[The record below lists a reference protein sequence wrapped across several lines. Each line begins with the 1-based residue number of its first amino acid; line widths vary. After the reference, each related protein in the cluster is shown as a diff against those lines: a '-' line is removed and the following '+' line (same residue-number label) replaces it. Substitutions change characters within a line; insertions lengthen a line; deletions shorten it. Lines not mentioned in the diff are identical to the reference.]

1 VRAAGC
7 PLVLLCAATASAAVL
22 AGCGDSA
29 RHASEPSPATSITSP
44 SSCGLTD
51 VTSRQLARAQRDLAK
66 LRTVASR
73 QTRYTELGTTE
84 MQLATGRYLDDLTTS
99 RLGGIRVN
107 RLIDL
112 GAAVVSPY
120 CGQCFQMLEASRPIP
135 ALAHSPHPCSG

>member
-1 VRAAGC
+1 VRAAGGL
-7 PLVLLCAATASAAVL
+7 LVLLCAATASAAAL
-22 AGCGDSA
+22 AGCGGSA
-29 RHASEPSPATSITSP
+29 RHASEPPATAITSP

-73 QTRYTELGTTE
+73 QTRYTELGTSA

-99 RLGGIRVN
+99 KLGGIRVN

-112 GAAVVSPY
+112 GAAVVSAY